1 MVSDYRVRRCL
12 GEIEMYKSIKL
23 VVLNSRQIVCKWGVE
38 RRANDNCHRV
48 AAKHQPPFERISIFS
63 DFFHWLSDKAETV
76 SWPAEHENN
85 ELTCALI
92 DRLREF
98 AGGAAAADCEWPDV
112 RQTTRRHNAQWR
124 IQSVQWP
131 LMQLTTISSCRS
143 VVGACTTELKLYT
156 NRPFIHIERGDPGGH
171 TRWKTIKVQNANSQ
185 MNFL

>member
-1 MVSDYRVRRCL
+1 MLSEEQMTTATAL
-12 GEIEMYKSIKL
+12 PPSISHRLSAFQFL
-23 VVLNSRQIVCKWGVE
+23 VTFFTDFQTRPRQWVGLLN
-38 RRANDNCHRV
+38 
-48 AAKHQPPFERISIFS
+48 
-63 DFFHWLSDKAETV
+63 T
-76 SWPAEHENN
+76 

-92 DRLREF
+92 DRLKEF

-171 TRWKTIKVQNANSQ
+171 TRWKTIKVQNANLQ